1 MTFLIDNALS
11 PKIAAGLRQ
20 AGHDAVHVRDYHM
33 QASADEDILLRAGQE
48 RRVLISA
55 DSDFAAI
62 LAWRGAAAPSV
73 ILIRGP
79 SPARAEDVVNLL
91 GTNLPALA
99 RHLDDGCIAVFKGG
113 RIRVRLLPISPEQD
127 AVNLG

>member
-1 MTFLIDNALS
+1 
-11 PKIAAGLRQ
+11 
-20 AGHDAVHVRDYHM
+20 M
-33 QASADEDILLRAGQE
+33 QASADEDILLRASQE

-79 SPARAEDVVNLL
+79 SPARAKDVVSLL
-91 GTNLPALA
+91 VTNLPALA
-99 RHLDDGCIAVFKGG
+99 KSLDNGCIAVFKGG

-127 AVNLG
+127 AGNLG